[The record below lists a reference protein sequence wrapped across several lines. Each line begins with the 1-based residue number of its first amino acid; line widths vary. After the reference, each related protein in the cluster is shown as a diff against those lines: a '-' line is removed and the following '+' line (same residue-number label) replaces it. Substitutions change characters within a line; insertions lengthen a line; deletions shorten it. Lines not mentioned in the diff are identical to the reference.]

1 MNFLEEVA
9 ALPLP
14 ARRMRRFAD
23 TVGGA
28 WDELPCGALR
38 QRLPAGSNDRLPKP
52 RPLWEVDRQVGPLRE
67 MSAQECDATPGRFA
81 GGREWCRRR
90 GHAMVGGNVML
101 VRANGR
107 MYRKCRACNDMSRAT
122 ARLRRAS

>member
-1 MNFLEEVA
+1 MNFLAELA

-23 TVGGA
+23 PSGGA

-38 QRLPAGSNDRLPKP
+38 QRLPAGSTDRIPSP
-52 RPLWEVDRQVGPLRE
+52 RPRWEVEQQIGLLRE
-67 MSAQECDATPGRFA
+67 MTAEECSVAPGRFA

-90 GHAMVGGNVML
+90 GHPMVGGNVI
-101 VRANGR
+101 VARDGNR
-107 MYRKCRACNDMSRAT
+107 VYRKCRACNDLARA
-122 ARLRRAS
+122 ARLGRAS